1 MMKNK
6 VFQWGLGVASL
17 ILIANVVY
25 RLVFGLAIG
34 EFEIMT
40 TGPVLIW
47 FLFTV
52 TWQSPY
58 KKEGISRKEELGQTI
73 ETKSEQGSYTILMG
87 VVLVGLLMD
96 WMITG
101 STNTALI
108 IILLIGMLLPEI
120 LNYIIVQT
128 YEIEPN
134 VIGRMAKE
142 IQYRY
147 SKISRK
153 QKRRAGFFLGFLVVM
168 FMPRPEGETRS
179 FYDVLVFLFGE
190 PSESGNHVLPLLF
203 SVAVISLVCYLTH
216 KFIKDYD
223 ES

>member
-1 MMKNK
+1 MMKDK
-6 VFQWGLGVASL
+6 VFQWGLGIASL
-17 ILIANVVY
+17 ILVANVMY

-40 TGPVLIW
+40 TAPVLIW

-52 TWQSPY
+52 TWRSPY
-58 KKEGISRKEELGQTI
+58 KKEGISRKEELGQKI
-73 ETKSEQGSYTILMG
+73 ESKSEQGSYTILMG
-87 VVLVGLLMD
+87 IGLIGLLMD

-108 IILLIGMLLPEI
+108 IILLIGVLLPEI

-134 VIGRMAKE
+134 AIGRMAKE

-153 QKRRAGFFLGFLVVM
+153 KKRGAGLILGFLIVM
-168 FMPRPEGETRS
+168 FRPRPEGEARS
-179 FYDVLVFLFGE
+179 FHDVLFYLFGE
-190 PSESGNHVLPLLF
+190 PSESGTDILPLLF
-203 SVAVISLVCYLTH
+203 SVAVIALVSYLTY

-223 ES
+223 KS